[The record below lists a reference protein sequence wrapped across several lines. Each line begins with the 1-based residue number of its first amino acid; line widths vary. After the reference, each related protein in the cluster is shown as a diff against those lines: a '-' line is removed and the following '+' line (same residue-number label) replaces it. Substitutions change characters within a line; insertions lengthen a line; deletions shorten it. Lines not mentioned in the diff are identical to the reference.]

1 MIRSLNEKPRNLNKN
16 IYIYYFHERIKKK
29 GQSNQHVK
37 LEDRFCSMLTKL
49 KR

>member
-29 GQSNQHVK
+29 KVK
-37 LEDRFCSMLTKL
+37 VIGM
-49 KR
+49 